1 MIDTRVFLRR
11 RFNEASSPRRYK
23 KRDLIELVRGTGCPT
38 PQMEAETSA
47 IHVIRV
53 HRKSLKTTDRG
64 YLDLWWRTRGY
75 EIV

>member
-23 KRDLIELVRGTGCPT
+23 KRDLIELYRGTGCPT
-38 PQMEAETSA
+38 VATERDTSA
-47 IHVIRV
+47 THAIRM
-53 HRKSLKTTDRG
+53 HRKWLKITNTK